1 MNRIL
6 IHDGK
11 AGRQQQRL
19 ELRDP
24 TRVII
29 IIIIIIIKNEK
40 IRVKL
45 CKNAAGAL
53 YIVIK
58 MCVDGQRNVQELAT
72 DRAQWKQLTFLCASG
87 MEGSQSK
94 T

>member
-29 IIIIIIIKNEK
+29 IIIIIIKNAK
-40 IRVKL
+40 IGVTL
-45 CKNAAGAL
+45 CENAAGAL
-53 YIVIK
+53 YIV
-58 MCVDGQRNVQELAT
+58 N
-72 DRAQWKQLTFLCASG
+72 
-87 MEGSQSK
+87 
-94 T
+94 